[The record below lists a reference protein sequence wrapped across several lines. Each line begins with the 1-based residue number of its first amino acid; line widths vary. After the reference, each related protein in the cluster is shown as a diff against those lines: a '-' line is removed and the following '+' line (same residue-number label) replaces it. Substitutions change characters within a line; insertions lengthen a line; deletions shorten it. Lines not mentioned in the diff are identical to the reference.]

1 MTPLHSWLSE
11 VEARLKG
18 ATPGPWIFERAAH
31 DSGEFSYE
39 RNDDHALIALYETN
53 FEKPMKAKFD
63 SDFIAHSREDLERAV
78 KVIREMEQ
86 VLITVKTD
94 IERRMK
100 SDDACDHPFDEDLAD
115 ALKKVDEIL
124 GKERE

>member
-18 ATPGPWIFERAAH
+18 ATPGPWIFERVAH

-78 KVIREMEQ
+78 KVIREME
-86 VLITVKTD
+86 I
-94 IERRMK
+94 
-100 SDDACDHPFDEDLAD
+100 

-124 GKERE
+124 EKEGE